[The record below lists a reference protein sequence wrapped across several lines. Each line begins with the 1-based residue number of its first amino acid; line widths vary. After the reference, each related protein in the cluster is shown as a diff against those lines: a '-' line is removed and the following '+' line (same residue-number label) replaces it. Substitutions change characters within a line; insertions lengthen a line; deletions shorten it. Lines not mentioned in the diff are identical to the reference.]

1 MANYDTLKAIINAY
15 ITDNGH
21 GDITGPV
28 LNAVLNEMVDILG
41 GSLVTGFLAYDSIAD
56 LPAVGEKY
64 VGYLVDGHLYLYV
77 GTGGDTKWGTYQ
89 DCGEFKGE
97 EGVGFASV
105 STNQDGTFI
114 ITLTDGNTITVDLNH
129 DHTAYPK
136 YQRCATEADYNALG
150 THDNNT
156 LYLIPESS

>member
-1 MANYDTLKAIINAY
+1 MSDYSALKATIDAN
-15 ITDNGH
+15 ITDNG
-21 GDITGPV
+21 GGAITGPV

-41 GSLVTGFLAYDSIAD
+41 DSLVTGFLTYDSIED
-56 LPAVGEKY
+56 LPTVGEKY

-114 ITLTDGNTITVDLNH
+114 ITLTNGNTITIDLNH

-136 YQRCATEADYNALG
+136 YQRCATEADYNALS